1 MSTRKQTTHKDEN
14 SELLKNLLIVELAK
28 AGVPQTEIRKIVA
41 VDMARVN
48 KIAKFFKK
56 SRRRG
61 ADD

>member
-1 MSTRKQTTHKDEN
+1 MAGKRQNVEKGQN